1 MQIILINRLIT
12 FFFACLLLTSNVY
25 ADSFPKKALDL
36 TLNNGSN
43 IGINISNNRIN
54 AKIINRKNKIS
65 IKINADLASHL
76 LSADEAYLLLKVP
89 SKNRDLF
96 VILSRE
102 PSTKIRSTGFCG
114 AGYEDF
120 ILLVESTK
128 KQIAL
133 KDKFL
138 VQSCN
143 KSILLDSDKG
153 DDPLQA
159 ISIEKI
165 KPSFSFR
172 WLGDVDGQQR
182 NITIDDSHFIMR

>member
-1 MQIILINRLIT
+1 MQIILIGRLT
-12 FFFACLLLTSNVY
+12 VFFFACLFFINNTY
-25 ADSFPKKALDL
+25 ADSFPKKGLEL
-36 TLNNGSN
+36 SLNNGAN
-43 IGINISNNRIN
+43 IGINISSNIII
-54 AKIINRKNKIS
+54 AKSIDKKNKI
-65 IKINADLASHL
+65 ILKINTNLASHL

-89 SKNRDLF
+89 SKDRDLF
-96 VILSRE
+96 VIFSRE
-102 PSTKIRSTGFCG
+102 PSRKIRSTGFCG

-128 KQIAL
+128 KQIML

-138 VQSCN
+138 LQSCN

-165 KPSFSFR
+165 EPSFKFR

-182 NITIDDSHFIMR
+182 IITIDDSHFIMR